1 MLDNSKHYGLLFD
14 MIGMP
19 QNRLDFTHER
29 WLKFNSGAK
38 STQGAVMQE
47 QEVVD
52 PGDIVDIS
60 MSQVAENDDD
70 LIPQLPVDVKANPV
84 INMQKCEEM
93 RSAFDK
99 DFEQAFAEQ
108 AAKSFHWYNSD
119 KKSWLQQTQSGKWQG
134 WRCIDIGP
142 ISLEQ
147 WTPWEQILDHDHIPC
162 FKWFKGALTNSAFN
176 EVDRH
181 VLGGQG
187 NEAAFIFEGEEW
199 DASAYGGLGR
209 PVHEGTISR
218 KELLMQSV
226 LAAVALK
233 ELGLK
238 VGDRIALFLPNI
250 VDQVI
255 WIEGAKRLGVI
266 YTSIYS
272 ELSAKTLADRIEQL
286 GAKIVITSNGALKN
300 GQIRKLK
307 DSVVDLALDKFVSSK
322 KVIEIVDY
330 LAKEHCDSVIANEI
344 IMRVIDALRGE
355 LTTTPGVVLH
365 EVGDVLIEQGG
376 LDAINSINFRTALLN
391 KIREISVVTQS
402 VIVIDN
408 ACTEAVKWNQC
419 ENRDYSAAVLLEQAM
434 NMVCNKL
441 GLEQYQELEKMA
453 GPELVAALWDV
464 CPCEPLPASFPLFIA
479 YSSGLTGKPKPIVH
493 THSSITMGVNNSV
506 NVCFDAKP
514 GRDVIYV
521 TADPGG
527 IVGQSYLISAS
538 LLNRITGVMV
548 EGAHI
553 YPDAGRFASV
563 IYRRQVTILITKAS
577 LIQSFML
584 DTEKQRLIESYDLSS
599 LRIAS
604 FSAEPIN
611 PKIHR
616 FAMELLTPNFIN
628 SYISSE
634 SGTIIWSHFYGN
646 ADYRLKSNGAAFIL
660 PWVSAQIRIPSIN
673 KNNENRF
680 KYRLAETNEWG
691 ELVIERPLPTMM
703 LTIWGDGDNVTDSNW
718 AGDIHALNSH
728 YYSRYCDQSDNPD
741 GAFILGDYACINDDH
756 SYLFHDYYDDSINI
770 SGNVFAASDI
780 ENAIRRDK
788 FINSDS
794 PVDDCIVIAAPD
806 THKVNIPLAFIKI
819 KTGTR
824 LSKLDVDRINS
835 FIESEMGTL
844 AIPDTYIVVDQ
855 FPETQNGKYLRRI
868 FIDLIYGNSGFDKS
882 GVINPVSVDKL
893 HEKICK
899 WRSKSHKSS
908 SNLMVRKE
916 RFVSAEYFSVTSKS
930 GKEAFLVTLIIDA
943 KPVNA
948 LSNEVLDDLIKIV
961 GDLEQDVKVK
971 AIVIGSKNPKCFVA
985 GADIRQIFKQIKDRD
1000 TARAFA
1006 TKGHVLFSRI
1016 EQMKKPVIAAISGL
1030 ALGGGCELAMSCHF
1044 RVADRS
1050 AIFAQPE
1057 INLFIPPG
1065 FGGTQRVPRVI
1076 VTKSN
1081 SLERALNDSLYLLL
1095 SGRQVDAD
1103 RAESLGLVDC
1113 LTGGI
1118 DDALTHAHTLAISAI
1133 KGEDAT
1139 VADAMI
1145 RRHEDVASWSHPVP
1159 VPWSAIMEHAEIQR
1173 CLRQSVSVGRGKVAN
1188 AIVKLVQIGFQQGF
1202 EVGLAAEAEA
1212 FSLAVIDQEHGG
1224 MKGLDLFFSKKSPPL
1239 PTQYRPQFSDNEQN
1253 NLVKEGRLLKIGAP
1267 FYPGKTP
1274 LPEWQYAYAVVKDLE
1289 TGEALHGEPIRAE
1302 KQVIV
1307 PVPEPRSHQALL
1319 YVLGSEIN
1327 RDDISALSGFPESV
1341 FNMHDKDVHIT
1352 GSGGVGLVVGL
1363 GEELMLTG
1371 RLKIG
1376 DVVAI
1381 YPGVINF
1388 LSPEAV
1394 TEPMGA
1400 GFHSQGMDSPD
1411 GSHQQFITIDG
1422 PQCIKPPQK
1431 VPFELVGSYLLPA
1444 GTVYRTLFTA
1454 LKVKPRKRILI
1465 EGASSASGSWAAKL
1479 ATAHRMKVT
1488 GMVPTK
1494 ERVAVG
1500 EKNNIPIISRDD
1512 LTTQDCFTRVP
1523 EDPAEW
1529 RRWLHWGESFLEK
1542 IRDKNDGNLMDYVIS
1557 HAGEEVFPRSF
1568 QALVPGGTIAFHNAT
1583 TGYNMTFVGKP
1594 GRVSALEMLNR
1605 ADIIPGDSVVVYYG
1619 DGKTIQ
1625 DITGLETIEIL
1636 RESGARVVVI
1646 TETREQCSYVN
1657 SMGFGESI
1665 VGIFS
1670 LENLAIENQDFQW
1683 FSGMPVLPD
1692 PMINA
1697 NKFRD
1702 GIRQFT
1708 SKTYL
1713 PVAKKVGSFFGDS
1726 KFKVDVVIERAHKD
1740 SLAVS
1745 SMLVKPLTGRVIYL
1759 GDMGGKRYSFYA
1771 PQVSIQQR
1779 TIIMPSATII
1789 GTNLCNVNELN
1800 ALNRMIDAGWVDF
1813 PEVYLAPWEQA
1824 PGLHQSIMDNNLSK
1838 TVRNAVKTVL
1848 NHALP
1853 AKNISTV
1860 EELLLNWFNESKQ
1873 KEEQ

>member
-1 MLDNSKHYGLLFD
+1 
-14 MIGMP
+14 
-19 QNRLDFTHER
+19 
-29 WLKFNSGAK
+29 
-38 STQGAVMQE
+38 MQE

-52 PGDIVDIS
+52 AGNIS
-60 MSQVAENDDD
+60 DFSIKQEADSDDD
-70 LIPQLPVDVKANPV
+70 LIPQLPVDVRDNPI
-84 INMQKCEEM
+84 INMQKCEEI
-93 RSAFDK
+93 RAAYDG
-99 DFEQAFAEQ
+99 DFESSFAEQ
-108 AAKSFHWYNSD
+108 AAKSIHWYNSER
-119 KKSWLQQTQSGKWQG
+119 KSWFHQNHSGKWQG
-134 WRCIDIGP
+134 WRCVDVGP

-147 WTPWEQILDHDHIPC
+147 WIPWDKVLDEDYKPC
-162 FKWFKGALTNSAFN
+162 IKWFKGALTNAAFN

-187 NEAAFIFEGEEW
+187 NEAAFIYEGEEW
-199 DASAYGGLGR
+199 DSSAYGGLGR

-218 KELLMQSV
+218 KELFTQSV
-226 LAAVALK
+226 LAAVALT

-238 VGDRIALFLPNI
+238 TGDRIAIYLPNI
-250 VDQVI
+250 IDQVI
-255 WIEGAKRLGVI
+255 WIEGAKRLGII

-272 ELSAKTLADRIEQL
+272 ELSAKTLADRIEQV
-286 GAKIVITSNGALKN
+286 GAKAVITANGASKN
-300 GQIRKLK
+300 GQIIKLK
-307 DSVVDLALDKFVSSK
+307 DSIVDLALTKFVSTK
-322 KVIEIVDY
+322 KVIEIVDSMAAEY
-330 LAKEHCDSVIANEI
+330 CETVLAREI
-344 IMRVIDALRGE
+344 TMRVIDVLRGE
-355 LTTTPGVVLH
+355 ITTTPAVVLH

-376 LDAINSINFRTALLN
+376 LDAISSINFRTALLN
-391 KIREISVVTQS
+391 KIREIEVAARS
-402 VIVIDN
+402 VIVVEN
-408 ACTEAVKWNQC
+408 ACAEEVEWNQA
-419 ENRDYSAAVLLEQAM
+419 EGRDYSAANLLEQAM

-441 GLEQYQELEKMA
+441 GLDQYKELEKMA

-464 CPCEPLPASFPLFIA
+464 CPCEPVPASFPMFIA
-479 YSSGLTGKPKPIVH
+479 YTAGLTGKPKPVVH
-493 THSSITMGVNNSV
+493 THSSIAIGAHNSV
-506 NVCFDAKP
+506 KVCFDAQP
-514 GRDVIYV
+514 GRDIIYV

-527 IVGQSYLISAS
+527 ILGQAYLISAA
-538 LLNRITGVMV
+538 LINRITGVLV
-548 EGAHI
+548 EGGHT

-563 IYRRQVTILITKAS
+563 IYRRQVTVLVTKAS
-577 LIQSFML
+577 IIQGFML

-599 LRIAS
+599 LRIAT
-604 FSAEPIN
+604 FSSEPIN
-611 PKIHR
+611 RKIHR

-628 SYISSE
+628 SYVSTE
-634 SGTIIWSHFYGN
+634 SGTILWSHFYGN
-646 ADYRLKSNGAAFIL
+646 SDYRLKSNGTSFAM
-660 PWVSAQIRIPSIN
+660 PWVSSQIRIPSIN
-673 KNNENRF
+673 KNKDNRF
-680 KYRLAETNEWG
+680 KYRLAEHGEWG
-691 ELVIERPLPTMM
+691 ELVLNRPLPTMM
-703 LTIWGDGDNVTDSNW
+703 LTIWGESKKVTDSDW
-718 AGDIHALNSH
+718 VGDLHALNNS
-728 YYSRYCDQSDNPD
+728 YYSRYCDDADNID
-741 GAFILGDYACINDDH
+741 CAFMLGDYACIDDQH
-756 SYLFHDYYDDSINI
+756 AFQFHDYYDDSINI

-780 ENAIRRDK
+780 ESAIRRDK
-788 FINSDS
+788 FINSSS
-794 PVDDCIVIAAPD
+794 PIDDCIVIAAPD
-806 THKVNIPLAFIKI
+806 LAKGNIPLAFIKI
-819 KTGTR
+819 KSGLR

-844 AIPDTYIVVDQ
+844 AIPSAYIVVEE

-868 FIDLIYGNSGFDKS
+868 IIDLIYGNSNSDKS

-893 HEKICK
+893 AEKIGRWQSQANK
-899 WRSKSHKSS
+899 AS

-916 RFVSAEYFSVTSKS
+916 RFVSAEYFSVPAKS
-930 GKEAFLVTLIIDA
+930 GKAAYLVTIIINA
-943 KPVNA
+943 HPVNA
-948 LSNEVLDDLIKIV
+948 LSNEVLDDLIKII
-961 GDLEQDVKVK
+961 GDLEQDVNVK

-985 GADIRQIFKQIKDRD
+985 GADIQQIFKQVKDRE

-1030 ALGGGCELAMSCHF
+1030 ALGGGCELAMSCHY

-1076 VTKSN
+1076 VKKSK
-1081 SLERALNDSLYLLL
+1081 SLERALNESLYLLL
-1095 SGRQVDAD
+1095 SGRQIDAD
-1103 RAESLGLVDC
+1103 RAEELGLVDC

-1133 KGEDAT
+1133 KGDDST
-1139 VADAMI
+1139 VIDAMNQ
-1145 RRHEDVASWSHPVP
+1145 RHEDVSSWAHPVP
-1159 VPWSAIMEHAEIQR
+1159 VPWSVIFEHEEIQR
-1173 CLRQSVSVGRGKVAN
+1173 CLRQAVSVGRGKVAN
-1188 AIVKLVQIGFQQGF
+1188 AIVKLVQMGFQQGF

-1212 FSLAVIDQEHGG
+1212 FSLAVVDKEHGG
-1224 MKGLDLFFSKKSPPL
+1224 TKGLELFFSKKSPPL
-1239 PTQYRPQFSDNEQN
+1239 PTQFRPQFNDLQQNELIQ
-1253 NLVKEGRLLKIGAP
+1253 EGKLLEIGAP
-1267 FYPGKTP
+1267 FYPGKTL
-1274 LPEWQYAYAVVKDLE
+1274 LPEWQYAYAVVKDIE

-1307 PVPEPRSHQALL
+1307 PVQEPRPHQALL

-1341 FNMHDKDVHIT
+1341 FNMHDEDIHIT

-1394 TEPMGA
+1394 SEPMGE

-1411 GSHQQFITIDG
+1411 GSHQQFITVDG
-1422 PQCIKPPQK
+1422 PQCIKPPK
-1431 VPFELVGSYLLPA
+1431 GVPFELIGSYLLPA

-1479 ATAHRMKVT
+1479 ASAHRMKVT

-1494 ERVAVG
+1494 ERIAVAQ
-1500 EKNNIPIISRDD
+1500 KNDIPIISRDD

-1523 EDPAEW
+1523 EDPSEW

-1619 DGKTIQ
+1619 DGKTVQ

-1646 TETREQCSYVN
+1646 TDTIEQCQYVN
-1657 SMGFGESI
+1657 SMGFGESL
-1665 VGIFS
+1665 VGILS
-1670 LENLAIENQDFQW
+1670 LEKLAEENPAFEW
-1683 FSGMPVLPD
+1683 FNGMPVLPD

-1697 NKFRD
+1697 NKFRE
-1702 GIRQFT
+1702 GIRKFT
-1708 SKTYL
+1708 SKTYS
-1713 PVAKKVGSFFGDS
+1713 PIARKVGAFFGSS

-1740 SLAVS
+1740 TLAIS

-1779 TIIMPSATII
+1779 TIIMPTATVI

-1838 TVRNAVKTVL
+1838 TVQGAVKTVL

-1860 EELLLNWFNESKQ
+1860 EELLLNWFNENQ
-1873 KEEQ
+1873 QDEA